1 MVYEV
6 FLEYLTACY
15 SCTCWF
21 SVSRLYLWWA
31 LTVGLDICHIVS
43 VCILTLSYIIM
54 IFALQ
59 KWHVEKVTHLSNC
72 HAACFPSSLFTVVP
86 LRMCRPHVP
95 CDSLPV
101 CLHHVVTLALAKPAC
116 SLASVLSPRDLFSA
130 MALPRPLSLVVLL
143 RLYCL
148 RMQCFALA
156 RSLLAAAVI
165 NRFFCKYLYFP
176 VLFCLSVSVKWLAVK
191 TASEMTYTVSS
202 GALISTPTNHCKYDS
217 RSCSKLFLCELL
229 MPGPFWWHIVRL

>member
-1 MVYEV
+1 M
-6 FLEYLTACY
+6 
-15 SCTCWF
+15 
-21 SVSRLYLWWA
+21 
-31 LTVGLDICHIVS
+31 
-43 VCILTLSYIIM
+43 
-54 IFALQ
+54 
-59 KWHVEKVTHLSNC
+59 THLSDC

-116 SLASVLSPRDLFSA
+116 SLASVLSPHDLFSA

-176 VLFCLSVSVKWLAVK
+176 VLFCFVS
-191 TASEMTYTVSS
+191 
-202 GALISTPTNHCKYDS
+202 ISQVIG
-217 RSCSKLFLCELL
+217 CED
-229 MPGPFWWHIVRL
+229 RLRNDLYCVECGVNLYSYQPL